1 MTSSPGPDG
10 RLAGKAALIT
20 GGASGIGLATV
31 ELFAAEGANVVFC
44 DLPVLSEEE
53 LRDRY
58 GPIGPRAHY
67 STREVGGPHDGHAIA
82 ARLGA
87 SVHFVPADVAIPDQ
101 LGNAVNTALERFG
114 RLDVMFNN
122 AGVGGNE
129 GPLVDGT
136 DEVFDHLIDINLRAV
151 WRGTMLAAKAMIG
164 QGGGAIVN
172 TGSAGAVRAFSGAG
186 IYGATKA
193 AVIQLSRIAAL
204 ELAAH
209 HIRVNSVSPG
219 KIMTSMRD
227 RHPLS
232 DGPARIAEEL
242 TAMYRDYQP
251 LPVPGQAQYVA
262 EAVLWLASDASQFV
276 TGQDIAVDGG
286 LSIVGDAR
294 TAAGVYGN
302 RAASSTA
309 VRTLTGLTI

>member
-1 MTSSPGPDG
+1 MTSSPGSDG

-44 DLPVLSEEE
+44 DLPVLTEEE
-53 LRDRY
+53 LRERY
-58 GPIGPRAHY
+58 GPIGPKAHY
-67 STREVGGPHDGHAIA
+67 SNREVGGPHDGHAIA

-87 SVHFVPADVAIPDQ
+87 SVCFVPADVTIPDQ
-101 LGNAVNTALERFG
+101 LGNAVNTVLERFD

-122 AGVGGNE
+122 AAVGGNE

-136 DEVFDHLIDINLRAV
+136 DEVFDHLIGINLRAV

-172 TGSAGAVRAFSGAG
+172 TGSVGGVRSFSGTA

-193 AVIQLSRIAAL
+193 AVIQLTRIAAL
-204 ELAAH
+204 ELAPYR
-209 HIRVNSVSPG
+209 IRANSVSPG
-219 KIMTSMRD
+219 KIITPQRE

-232 DGPARIAEEL
+232 DGPVRSDDEL
-242 TAMYRDYQP
+242 SALYRDYQP
-251 LPVPGQAQYVA
+251 LPIPGQAHHLA
-262 EAVLWLASDASQFV
+262 EAVLWLASDASQFI

-294 TAAGVYGN
+294 TPIGTYGN
-302 RAASSTA
+302 RTA
-309 VRTLTGLTI
+309 PSAPPRTLSN